1 MKARLLLFVPAWL
14 ALSPLPSIVSAAET
28 PGGTRPA
35 VDNAAAAPPAATPR
49 PPPVREVSELPPGT
63 LSPPP
68 DNAALIDDTWVDQ
81 THGFIEMCLYAAVDW
96 CDRLLGGELAPGVE
110 GARAVVTWRN
120 DFRYDTLQHYTFRT
134 ALRASI
140 RLPRMTRKL
149 RLVIAGENQGDP
161 TAAIPVD
168 PGTPGS
174 NVASTTRASSA
185 GLVYDLFRTQQMFFN
200 IGAGV
205 QVRADPDV
213 YARARFQYAQPLG
226 RDTVGRFTTTGAYH
240 AREQFGVSGQ
250 LEFERRLSPDTMLL
264 WANSASLAEGSN
276 GWAWGTELS
285 LRHALSE
292 KSSVK
297 VGGSVRGDTRPEFE
311 VQNYRVYTGYRR
323 NVLRSWLF
331 AELEPDLNWP
341 LRDDGSREFAWGGT
355 LRLELLFIGKEKPK
369 DAALSPPAAPPEPPP
384 PPKADG

>member
-1 MKARLLLFVPAWL
+1 
-14 ALSPLPSIVSAAET
+14 
-28 PGGTRPA
+28 
-35 VDNAAAAPPAATPR
+35 
-49 PPPVREVSELPPGT
+49 VSELPPGT

-81 THGFIEMCLYAAVDW
+81 THRFIEMCLYAATDW

-110 GARAVVTWRN
+110 GARAALWWKN

-140 RLPRMTRKL
+140 RLPRLTRKL

-174 NVASTTRASSA
+174 NVASKTRASSA
-185 GLVYDLFRTQQMFFN
+185 GLVYDIFRTPQTLFN

-205 QVRADPDV
+205 QVRAEPDV
-213 YARARFQYAQPLG
+213 YARTRFQYAQPLG
-226 RDTVGRFTTTGAYH
+226 QDTIGRFTITGAYH
-240 AREQFGVSGQ
+240 AREEFGVSGQ
-250 LEFERRLSPDTMLL
+250 LEFERRFSPETALL
-264 WANSASLAEGSN
+264 WANSVSLAEGSN

-285 LRHALSE
+285 LFHALSD
-292 KSSVK
+292 KSSAK
-297 VGGSVRGDTRPEFE
+297 AGGSVRGDTRPEFE
-311 VQNYRVYTGYRR
+311 VQNYRVYAGYRR
-323 NVLRSWLF
+323 SVLRNWLF
-331 AELEPDLNWP
+331 VELEPDVNWP
-341 LRDDGSREFAWGGT
+341 LRDDGSREIAWGAT

-369 DAALSPPAAPPEPPP
+369 DAVLSPPAAPPESPP